1 MSDISFLKQIRSV
14 HVIGAGL
21 NRERPAH
28 RAFID
33 MKGRG
38 YRMVPVHPR
47 DAGSTIQGVPILPN
61 PWASVDPELF
71 VIFLSPERTLGLLRK
86 WVVANRNAPFI
97 WLQPGAESDDVL
109 EFLNE
114 AGIPHSSGKCWVVTC
129 IQNDISCE
137 DPLPKFPWVLQTT
150 STDGDHCSVWRCFP
164 PGADLKLD
172 EPVGGVGGLMDLQS
186 SDERIP
192 RYVRSLR
199 HDGES
204 LLETAQRLAIQP
216 N

>member
-1 MSDISFLKQIRSV
+1 M
-14 HVIGAGL
+14 
-21 NRERPAH
+21 
-28 RAFID
+28 
-33 MKGRG
+33 
-38 YRMVPVHPR
+38 
-47 DAGSTIQGVPILPN
+47 
-61 PWASVDPELF
+61 
-71 VIFLSPERTLGLLRK
+71 LRK

-114 AGIPHSSGKCWVVTC
+114 AGIPHSYGKCWVVTC

-137 DPLPKFPWVLQTT
+137 DPLPKLPWVLQTT

-164 PGADLKLD
+164 PGSDLKLD
-172 EPVGGVGGLMDLQS
+172 EPLEWVGDLMDLQS